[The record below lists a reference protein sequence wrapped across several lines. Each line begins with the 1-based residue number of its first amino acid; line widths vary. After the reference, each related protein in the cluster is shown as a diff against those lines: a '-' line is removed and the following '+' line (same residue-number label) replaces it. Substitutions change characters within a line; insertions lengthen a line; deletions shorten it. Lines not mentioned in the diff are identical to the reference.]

1 MCMGSAGTKF
11 RMIPLLR
18 YPDSLRAG
26 QSRNSFFLAYIY
38 IICDTYMSIRDIGAY
53 ITHVLYNMCIYIY
66 IFLIEQPPLLLD
78 RHFPGEFFP
87 QDHNRY

>member
-1 MCMGSAGTKF
+1 M
-11 RMIPLLR
+11 
-18 YPDSLRAG
+18 
-26 QSRNSFFLAYIY
+26 
-38 IICDTYMSIRDIGAY
+38 ICDTYMIIRDIGVY

-87 QDHNRY
+87 QDHNHY

>member
-1 MCMGSAGTKF
+1 MGSAGPKF

-26 QSRNSFFLAYIY
+26 QSRNSFFFWHIY
-38 IICDTYMSIRDIGAY
+38 IICDTYMIIRDIGVY

-66 IFLIEQPPLLLD
+66 IS
-78 RHFPGEFFP
+78 
-87 QDHNRY
+87 Y